1 MIKVNSI
8 SKKYTKGKKVAVVL
22 QNISFEIDE
31 GSVVAVLGHNGSG
44 KSTLLKCIVGVLKP
58 SSGEI
63 FLFGKDSYKYRAKN
77 TYNMGVIFN
86 QKPSFIIDL
95 SINENLRLFK
105 SMYGLANNE
114 FEEMKALFLSF
125 VPSLEKLLD
134 KQYRKLSFGER
145 VLCEIF
151 SVILHNPKILVLD
164 EPTIGLD
171 YNVKKQV
178 YAFINHLNNIHN
190 TTILITTHEV
200 DYICEFSTH
209 TIIMEQGKLL
219 YYGGSDLFNSI
230 DIDEYDIKVEY
241 INIFDIP
248 RFNEIIENN
257 ESICVENDV
266 LSIVSKIP
274 SIDGELLGELGKV
287 MNITSI
293 KSNTLDF
300 KEVYKNVLSKI
311 EKSND

>member
-1 MIKVNSI
+1 MIIVNSI
-8 SKKYTKGKKVAVVL
+8 SKKYIKEKKETVVL
-22 QNISFEIDE
+22 KNISFDIEK

-58 SSGEI
+58 STGKIS
-63 FLFGKDSYKYRAKN
+63 LFGKDSFKYRAKN
-77 TYNMGVIFN
+77 TYDMGVLFN

-105 SMYGLANNE
+105 SMYGLSESN
-114 FEEMKALFLSF
+114 FEEMKTLFLSF
-125 VPSLEKLLD
+125 VPSLEKLLE

-151 SVILHNPKILVLD
+151 SLILHNPKVLVLD

-178 YAFINHLNNIHN
+178 YAFINHLNKTYK

-209 TIIMEQGKLL
+209 TIILENGELI
-219 YYGGSDLFNSI
+219 YYGDSDLFNSI
-230 DIDEYDIKVEY
+230 DTGEYDIEVEY
-241 INIFDIP
+241 MEIFDLV
-248 RFNEIIENN
+248 RFNKIINTN
-257 ESICVENDV
+257 
-266 LSIVSKIP
+266 P
-274 SIDGELLGELGKV
+274 SISAKKDLVAIKSKTPYVDGELIGELGKV

-293 KSNTLDF
+293 KSKTLDF
-300 KEVYKNVLSKI
+300 KEVYKNVLSKV
-311 EKSND
+311 EKFND